1 MQDIVKYIFIFLIG
15 TTVLNLVIALLARV
29 KTKAPQFNTLILY
42 WISLFVT
49 YFAAGILSRNK
60 EQIAFAY
67 FFQILPTL
75 LTVKMLHDSRGKK
88 INIFSFLLP
97 WSLSAIVSAY
107 LITSTELGFTATL
120 VPITIA
126 TTIIYFPILRNTLI
140 TNRHAANW
148 IEKAMAW
155 VFVTGVFNHW
165 TYALF
170 RLDENSQFWGW
181 AISIAQYQCLSIFL
195 PLLINHQRAEFER
208 KNIQQALDKLT
219 GTNTV
224 VSNDTIEDLYRN
236 LEMQIHQKD
245 VLTKELKKSNES
257 LKEEQETNEILIKTV
272 SHDLANPLT
281 VVNAY
286 IDMMLSG
293 RINPDDFKS
302 TIVKIRNSSNSALDM
317 ISRIRDA
324 IVTRNQAGI
333 INLHQ
338 VSIDRSVRKL
348 LAVFEAKLE
357 AKNISVKYENNVALD
372 TFVSAEENTLISH
385 VFSNVLSNAIK
396 FSHQGSVIDIKVK
409 DTDECINILF
419 IDRGV
424 GIDSRR
430 LKERKLLLSTEGT
443 EGEQGSGFG
452 FMIMSYFLRKFGGS
466 YELFSEGPDKGT
478 TATVTLKKS
487 KGYSDKLHANISSA
501 NYLS

>member
-1 MQDIVKYIFIFLIG
+1 MQDIVKYIFLFLIG
-15 TTVLNLVIALLARV
+15 TTVLNLGIALIARV

-42 WISLFVT
+42 WISLFIT
-49 YFAAGILSRNK
+49 YAAAAILSRNN

-75 LTVKMLHDSRGKK
+75 LTVKMLNDSRGEKLNFK
-88 INIFSFLLP
+88 VFTLL
-97 WSLSAIVSAY
+97 WIISATVSAY
-107 LITSTELGFTATL
+107 LISRTNLGFTASL
-120 VPITIA
+120 VPVTIA
-126 TTIIYFPILRNTLI
+126 TTIIYFPVLISTLI
-140 TNRHAANW
+140 TKRNAANW

-155 VFVTGVFNHW
+155 VFVSGVVNHW
-165 TYALF
+165 TYAIF
-170 RLDENSQFWGW
+170 RLDETTQFWGW
-181 AISIAQYQCLSIFL
+181 AVSIGQYQCLSIFL

-208 KNIQQALDKLT
+208 KNIQQALDKLG
-219 GTNTV
+219 GTNTL
-224 VSNDTIEDLYRN
+224 VSNHTIEDLYRN
-236 LEMQIHQKD
+236 LEFQIHQKD
-245 VLTKELKKSNES
+245 ALTKELKKSNES

-293 RINPDDFKS
+293 RIDPNDFKS

-333 INLHQ
+333 INLHH
-338 VSIDRSVRKL
+338 VSIDRSIRKL
-348 LAVFEAKLE
+348 MTVFEAKLE
-357 AKNISVKYENNVALD
+357 AKHITVKYENYVSPD

-385 VFSNVLSNAIK
+385 VFANVLSNAIK
-396 FSHQGSVIDIKVK
+396 FSHSGAVIDIKVK
-409 DTDECINILF
+409 ESEECINILF

-424 GIDSRR
+424 GIDRRR

-443 EGEQGSGFG
+443 AGEQGSGFG

-466 YELFSEGPDKGT
+466 YELYSEGTDKGT

-487 KGYSDKLHANISSA
+487 SGYSDKVNSSISSA